1 MILRSVMFFAE
12 PIRLFLIRFGLH
24 QRIYLIGLMTMLL
37 GGIGVGVGIWIGL
50 QGQSAL
56 QQASLEIL
64 QASGIYI
71 FYTFIAAFAVILLFL
86 RVAGLTISIPIVKMT
101 KAMQNLIKGEDV
113 DVSVIAKKGQI
124 GDMVRA
130 INDFKIKIE
139 EHSQLSSEKEM
150 RDIKDN
156 QRFAAVHQLAQDFR
170 DDIVELLKE
179 MNADATDMENMNSS
193 LLGAAQ
199 ETFEYSE
206 EIADVTQSATDDVQ
220 KVAAA
225 TGEMSI
231 SVREISVQMQNSL
244 STVQVAAKAVQDT
257 DVVVKNMSQ
266 SSDQIGD
273 IVSLINDIAG
283 QTNLLALNATIEAAR
298 AGEAGKGF
306 AVVANEVKNLASQ
319 TTKATEDIGAQIT
332 AIREI
337 AGQSVEAMNIVH
349 KEITGINDI
358 IASVS
363 AAIEQQSVTTGE
375 INEASSSASTRT
387 TNASQRVKA
396 IADHARTTF
405 EFSEKM
411 DGSVDRTNKTIE
423 KLRTKMQ
430 AFIDGLM
437 KVA

>member
-1 MILRSVMFFAE
+1 MFFAE

-24 QRIYLIGLMTMLL
+24 QRIYLIGLIVMLL
-37 GGIGVGVGIWIGL
+37 GIIAVGAGIWLGL
-50 QGQSAL
+50 QGKPAL
-56 QQASLEIL
+56 QQALLEIL
-64 QASGIYI
+64 QISSMYI
-71 FYTFIAAFAVILLFL
+71 LATFIVVLAVTLLFL
-86 RVAGLTISIPIVKMT
+86 RVAGLTISIPIVRMT
-101 KAMQNLIKGEDV
+101 KAMQQLIQGKDA

-130 INDFKIKIE
+130 INAFKVKID
-139 EHSQLSSEKEM
+139 EHSRLSSEKEI
-150 RDIKDN
+150 RDIKDSE
-156 QRFAAVHQLAQDFR
+156 RFAAVHQLATDFR
-170 DDIVELLKE
+170 DEIIELLEE
-179 MNADATDMENMNSS
+179 MNVDATDMENMNSA

-206 EIADVTQSATDDVQ
+206 EIAEVTQSATDDVQ

-244 STVQVAAKAVQDT
+244 STVQIAAKAVQDT

-332 AIREI
+332 SIRNI

-349 KEITGINDI
+349 KEITGINNI
-358 IASVS
+358 IGSVS

-387 TNASQRVKA
+387 TNASERVKA

-437 KVA
+437 RVA

>member
-1 MILRSVMFFAE
+1 MFFAE
-12 PIRLFLIRFGLH
+12 STRLLLIRFGLH
-24 QRIYLIGLMTMLL
+24 QRIYFVGLSVMLL
-37 GGIGVGVGIWIGL
+37 TFCGVFAGIWLGL
-50 QGQSAL
+50 QGKAEL
-56 QQASLEIL
+56 QQALLEIL
-64 QASGIYI
+64 QASGLTI
-71 FYTFIAAFAVILLFL
+71 FYVSFVVLAVILLL
-86 RVAGLTISIPIVKMT
+86 LKVTGLTVSVPIVKMT
-101 KAMQNLIKGEDV
+101 DAMQRLINGENV
-113 DVSVIAKKGQI
+113 DVVVIAKKGQI

-130 INDFKIKIE
+130 INDFKVKIE
-139 EHSQLSSEKEM
+139 ENAQLSSEKAM

-156 QRFAAVHQLAQDFR
+156 ERFEAISQLATNFR
-170 DDIVELLKE
+170 DEIVELLAE
-179 MNADATDMENMNSS
+179 MNADAIDMENMNNS

-220 KVAAA
+220 TVAAA
-225 TGEMSI
+225 TGEMST
-231 SVREISVQMQNSL
+231 SVREISQQMQSSL
-244 STVQVAAKAVQDT
+244 ATVQIAAKAVQDT

-332 AIREI
+332 AIRQI

-349 KEITGINDI
+349 KEITGINNI
-358 IASVS
+358 IGSVS
-363 AAIEQQSVTTGE
+363 AAIEQQAVTTSE
-375 INEASSSASTRT
+375 INQASTSASTRT
-387 TNASQRVKA
+387 TNASERVKV
-396 IADHARTTF
+396 IAGHARKTF

-411 DGSVDRTNKTIE
+411 DMSVDRTNKTIE
-423 KLRTKMQ
+423 KLRLNMQ

-437 KVA
+437 KAT

>member
-1 MILRSVMFFAE
+1 MFFAE
-12 PIRLFLIRFGLH
+12 GTRLFLIRFGLH
-24 QRIYLIGLMTMLL
+24 QRIYFVGLAVMLL
-37 GGIGVGVGIWIGL
+37 SFCGVGVGIWIEL
-50 QGQSAL
+50 RGQPAL
-56 QQASLEIL
+56 QQALLEVL

-71 FYTFIAAFAVILLFL
+71 FYVFTATFAVILLLL
-86 RVAGLTISIPIVKMT
+86 RVAGRTISVPIVKMT
-101 KAMQNLIKGEDV
+101 TAMQQLVKGEDV

-130 INDFKIKIE
+130 INDFKGKIE
-139 EHSQLSSEKEM
+139 ENTQLSSEKQM

-156 QRFAAVHQLAQDFR
+156 ERFETVHQLATGFR
-170 DDIVELLKE
+170 DEIVELLQE
-179 MNADATDMENMNSS
+179 MNAVAIDMEDMNSS

-225 TGEMSI
+225 TGEMST
-231 SVREISVQMQNSL
+231 SVREISHQMQNSL
-244 STVQVAAKAVQDT
+244 STVQIAAKAVKDT

-319 TTKATEDIGAQIT
+319 TTKATEEIGAQIT
-332 AIREI
+332 AIRDI
-337 AGQSVEAMNIVH
+337 AGKSVEAMNIVH
-349 KEITGINDI
+349 KEINGINDI
-358 IASVS
+358 IGSVS
-363 AAIEQQSVTTGE
+363 VAIEQQSVTTGE
-375 INEASSSASTRT
+375 INAASSSASTRT
-387 TNASQRVKA
+387 TNASERVKI

-411 DGSVDRTNKTIE
+411 DMSVGRTNQTIE

>member
-1 MILRSVMFFAE
+1 MFFAE
-12 PIRLFLIRFGLH
+12 PIRRFLIRFGLH
-24 QRIYLIGLMTMLL
+24 QRIYLIGLLAMLL
-37 GGIGVGVGIWIGL
+37 GMGTIMVGIWLGV
-50 QGQSAL
+50 QAHPASQPAL
-56 QQASLEIL
+56 LDII
-64 QASGIYI
+64 QASGAYI
-71 FYTFIAAFAVILLFL
+71 LYSFMLAFFIIILFL

-101 KAMQNLIKGEDV
+101 DAMKLLIKGDDV

-130 INDFKIKIE
+130 INDFKVKID
-139 EHSQLSSEKEM
+139 EHSQLSSEKEL

-156 QRFAAVHQLAQDFR
+156 ERFDAVHQLATDFR
-170 DDIVELLKE
+170 DEIAELLQE
-179 MNADATDMENMNSS
+179 MNADAADMEEMNSS

-199 ETFEYSE
+199 ETFEYSG

-231 SVREISVQMQNSL
+231 SVHEISVQMQDSL
-244 STVQVAAKAVQDT
+244 STVQIAAKAVQET

-337 AGQSVEAMNIVH
+337 AGKSVEAMNIVH

-363 AAIEQQSVTTGE
+363 AAIEEQSVTTSE
-375 INEASSSASTRT
+375 INQASSSASNRT
-387 TNASQRVKA
+387 TNASERVKV

-423 KLRTKMQ
+423 KLRVKMQ
-430 AFIDGLM
+430 AFVDGLM
-437 KVA
+437 KLA

>member
-1 MILRSVMFFAE
+1 MFFAE
-12 PIRLFLIRFGLH
+12 STRLLLIRFGLH
-24 QRIYLIGLMTMLL
+24 QRIYFVGLVVMLL
-37 GGIGVGVGIWIGL
+37 TLGGLVAGIWLGL
-50 QGQSAL
+50 QGKPDLQHAL
-56 QQASLEIL
+56 SEIL
-64 QASGIYI
+64 QASGLFI
-71 FYTFIAAFAVILLFL
+71 FYVFVVVFVVILLL
-86 RVAGLTISIPIVKMT
+86 LKVAGLTVSVPIVKMT
-101 KAMQNLIKGEDV
+101 DAMQRLIKGEDT

-130 INDFKIKIE
+130 INDFKVKIE
-139 EHSQLSSEKEM
+139 ENTQLSSEKAM
-150 RDIKDN
+150 RDIKDSE
-156 QRFAAVHQLAQDFR
+156 RFETVSRLATNFKDE
-170 DDIVELLKE
+170 IVELLEE
-179 MNADATDMENMNSS
+179 MNADALDMEEMNSA

-206 EIADVTQSATDDVQ
+206 EIAEVTQSATDDVQ

-231 SVREISVQMQNSL
+231 SVGEISVQMQNSL
-244 STVQVAAKAVQDT
+244 STVQIAAKAVQDT

-332 AIREI
+332 AIRNI
-337 AGQSVEAMNIVH
+337 AGQSVEAMNVVH
-349 KEITGINDI
+349 KEITGINNI
-358 IASVS
+358 IGSVS

-375 INEASSSASTRT
+375 INQASSSASHRT
-387 TNASQRVKA
+387 TNASERVKV
-396 IADHARTTF
+396 IAGHARKTF

-423 KLRTKMQ
+423 KLRIKMQ
-430 AFIDGLM
+430 AFIDGLI
-437 KVA
+437 KAT